1 MKKIFTYFSIFA
13 LLGIVQVNAQSIR
26 VTDPYGDIDHDGIRN
41 VDDADN
47 DNDGIMD
54 CLENGITG
62 DMTDLFSITSD
73 AVQVYDDPTGS
84 ELSLPYQVQLTKAV
98 NNQHG
103 QIWSY
108 GKIDFSKSFTL
119 TYQAYLGT
127 KTDSGADGIAAVFH
141 NDPSGIAASGA
152 DGQGLGA
159 MGIQNGIA
167 LELDTWYN
175 DNFNDITDDHGTI
188 WKTALGSGAG
198 MMSSPISLGEL
209 EDGRWHNV
217 ITKWNVSTLTLSYTV
232 ETGNPAVSTL
242 AGTFTFSSLT
252 DLQNNY
258 FGGTLQVYYGYT
270 ASTGAANN
278 DQRIKFVDLCSDFPA
293 LLDTDGDGIPDY
305 LDLDSDGD
313 GCPDSIEGADNVITS
328 QINPATGII
337 TSAVSL
343 SGIPVIVNPGGVAD
357 VDGKIGQGIGQSKI
371 AATTAGCSCTK
382 PGATGTPLSTNMGI
396 TALGRAGA
404 ADAAQWPMVRK
415 GAWLALESKTKGFV
429 INRIST
435 SAEVE
440 ALTNPQQGMLVF
452 DVQANCLKM
461 YVFNDATNPTAG
473 GFWKCVNLQACPDRL
488 IN

>member
-1 MKKIFTYFSIFA
+1 MKKIFNYFSIIA

-26 VTDPYGDIDHDGIRN
+26 VTDPYGDIDNDGIRN
-41 VDDADN
+41 IDDADN
-47 DNDGIMD
+47 DNDGILD
-54 CLENGITG
+54 CIENGITG
-62 DMTDLFSITSD
+62 DMTDLFSINSD
-73 AVQVYDDPTGS
+73 AVQVYDDPTGVES
-84 ELSLPYQVQLTKAV
+84 SLPYQVQLTKAL

-103 QIWSY
+103 QIWSL

-127 KTDSGADGIAAVFH
+127 KTTNGADGIAAVFH
-141 NDPSGIAASGA
+141 NDPNGTSAFGA

-167 LELDTWYN
+167 MELDTWYN
-175 DNFNDITDDHGTI
+175 ENFNDITDDHGTI

-209 EDGRWHNV
+209 EDGKWHNV
-217 ITKWNVSTLTLSYTV
+217 VIRWNLATLMLSYTV
-232 ETGNPAVSTL
+232 ETGNPVVVTP
-242 AGTFTFSSLT
+242 AGSFTFTSLN
-252 DLQNNY
+252 DLKNNY

-278 DQRIKFVDLCSDFPA
+278 DQRIKFTDLCSDFPA

-313 GCPDSIEGADNVITS
+313 GCPDSIEGADNVIAS
-328 QINPATGII
+328 QINSAGKI
-337 TSAVSL
+337 TSAVNS
-343 SGIPVIVNPGGVAD
+343 SGVPVIVNPGGIAD

-371 AATTAGCSCTK
+371 ASTTAGCACNK
-382 PGATGTPLSTNMGI
+382 PGVTGAALSTNMGI
-396 TALGRAGA
+396 TSLGRAGA

-415 GAWLALESKTKGFV
+415 GGWLALESKTKGFV
-429 INRIST
+429 INRIAT
-435 SAEVE
+435 SAEVD
-440 ALTNPQQGMLVF
+440 ALVNPQQGMLVF
-452 DVQANCLKM
+452 DVEANCLKM
-461 YVFNDATNPTAG
+461 YVYNEAANPAAG
-473 GFWKCVNLQACPDRL
+473 GYWKCITYQACPDRL